1 MIKQKSFSSAF
12 LHEKTPPD
20 GTSLDEK
27 VNVFLAT
34 VDPKDLKDVQITSQL
49 SGKFG
54 VNEMHFATILYQE

>member
-1 MIKQKSFSSAF
+1 MIKQKSFSSDLLAA
-12 LHEKTPPD
+12 KNVPD

-34 VDPKDLKDVQITSQL
+34 IDEKKLKDVVITSQL

-54 VNEMHFATILYQE
+54 VNEQHFATVLYQE